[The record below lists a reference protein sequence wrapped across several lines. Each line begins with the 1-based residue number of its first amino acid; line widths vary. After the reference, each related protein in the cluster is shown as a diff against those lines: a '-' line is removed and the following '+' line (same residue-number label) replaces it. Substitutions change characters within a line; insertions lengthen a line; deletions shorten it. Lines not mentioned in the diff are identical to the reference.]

1 MNNNN
6 NSVSDN
12 YHCNISSKQKL
23 VINFPYFH
31 KMYVYF
37 NTNLE
42 FRVTKTMTYL
52 LLHYLPSV
60 VSHYSLTN
68 KNLVR
73 SNWHPQQITESQIT
87 IQSLCYNH
95 HHLQRERARQTEGWR
110 SEVGF
115 GTMKDQATNPYEKDY
130 SDSNNPT
137 MTSKKISRIFFLEWC
152 NWFLIHA
159 ETNAIRGWNEGILT
173 IVLIM
178 SCLHYS
184 AFKGQHTNSRFE

>member
-87 IQSLCYNH
+87 IQSFCYNH

-137 MTSKKISRIFFLEWC
+137 MTSKKNLTDFFPWMMQLILNPCRNKCYSRLKWRDSDHRINYVVSSL
-152 NWFLIHA
+152 
-159 ETNAIRGWNEGILT
+159 
-173 IVLIM
+173 
-178 SCLHYS
+178 
-184 AFKGQHTNSRFE
+184 QRFQGPTY